1 MKIRRVVT
9 VSGIVQGV
17 NFRRHTQQQ
26 ANALG
31 VSGWVTNLPD
41 GRVELCA
48 EGDEAAVH
56 ELIAWCRRGP
66 SSARVDGVEVRNEPY
81 RGEFDG
87 FGIRR

>member
-1 MKIRRVVT
+1 MNVRRVVT

-17 NFRRHTQQQ
+17 NFRWYTQQQ
-26 ANALG
+26 ASALG
-31 VSGWVTNLPD
+31 VRGWVTNLPD

-48 EGDEAAVH
+48 EGDEKAVN
-56 ELIAWCRRGP
+56 ELIGWCRRGP
-66 SSARVDGVEVRNEPY
+66 SSARVESVEVRNEPY